1 MMQPSLLLWILAI
14 LLLGSAAAWT
24 SEKFGQS
31 WPRWISLFAL
41 AAQMGLVIA
50 LRVHHAQMI
59 DPVGGTPWILEYR
72 SAWIPSFGISLS
84 LGMDGISLL
93 LIILSDFLGI
103 AAVLASWNS
112 IRKSIGFFHF
122 NLLISIFAFVL
133 LFLALDLFLF
143 YFAYEVMLVPLY
155 FLIAIWGYEKRR
167 AYAAI
172 KFFIFTQLSGLLM
185 LISILGLYFAHIHAT
200 GIRTFSYHDL
210 IGTPMSSGTSFLLM
224 LGFFAAFSVKLPVVP
239 FHSWL
244 PDAHTEGPT
253 AASVYL
259 AGLVLKVGAYGFL
272 RLLIPLFPKAASDF
286 AIVAMILGII
296 SIFYGAIL
304 SFGQQDLKRMV
315 AYSSVSHMGFVIMGL
330 FAWNQLSLQGALMIM
345 LAHGISTGG
354 LFILVGDLYERTH
367 TRDLNQLGG
376 LWSHIPNMGGAGM
389 ILVMATLGLPGLG
402 NFVGE
407 FLVLLGLFRF
417 SIPLAAV
424 ATFGFVVATIYSLA
438 IIQKVFH
445 GPIKSGQER
454 KWHLYDMTPREYIVM
469 FLMIGSLLWLGLY
482 PQQELNTARRAL
494 ENMQQ
499 LSKLP

>member
-1 MMQPSLLLWILAI
+1 MMHPSFLLWILAV
-14 LLLGSAAAWT
+14 LLAGSVAAWI
-24 SEKFGQS
+24 SERFGPS
-31 WPRWISLFAL
+31 WPRWISLLVL
-41 AAQMGLVIA
+41 AGQFVWMIA
-50 LRVHHAQMI
+50 LWVYHEHAV
-59 DPVGGTPWILEYR
+59 DPVGGSPWILDYR
-72 SAWIPSFGISLS
+72 SNWIPSLGISLS

-122 NLLISIFAFVL
+122 NLLFGIFAFVL

-155 FLIAIWGYEKRR
+155 FLIIIWGYERRR

-185 LISILGLYFAHIHAT
+185 LVSILGLYFAHIHAT
-200 GIRTFSYHDL
+200 GIRTFGYADL
-210 IGTPMSSGTSFLLM
+210 IGTPMSSGASLLLM

-253 AASVYL
+253 AASIYL

-272 RLLIPLFPKAASDF
+272 RLLIPLFPKAAADF
-286 AIVAMILGII
+286 AKPAMILGII

-304 SFGQQDLKRMV
+304 SFAQQDLKRMV

-376 LWSHIPNMGGAGM
+376 LWAHIPNMGSAGT

-407 FLVLLGLFRF
+407 FLVLLGVFRF
-417 SIPLAAV
+417 SIPLAAI
-424 ATFGFVVATIYSLA
+424 ATVGFVVATIYSLA
-438 IIQKVFH
+438 IVQRVFQ
-445 GPIKSGQER
+445 GPLKSGQE
-454 KWHLYDMTPREYIVM
+454 KNWHLYDMTPREFIVM

-482 PQQELNTARRAL
+482 PQKELNTAQRAL
-494 ENMQQ
+494 KNIQQ
-499 LSKLP
+499 LSKMP